1 MKEDPKFIRKM
12 LIVTF
17 VCGFPK
23 LEDQVFFF
31 QGASMFALDLRWLSD
46 LTAVSAL

>member
-1 MKEDPKFIRKM
+1 MREDPKFIRKM

-23 LEDQVFFF
+23 LEDQVFFK
-31 QGASMFALDLRWLSD
+31 GASMFALDLRWLSD